1 MSPPPRLLA
10 PPKVKIPT
18 TILPAEGQMWRPP
31 YLQSLQRFIDNMPFL
46 LKTLKIRI
54 WIMGHDIL
62 VIDCFFFFWKKA
74 NLDLI
79 FTEVKNDL
87 NFRAQYTLFTLAIF
101 WCQCVGSL
109 NWSYCSVRTQC
120 VRRIKIAKSKR

>member
-1 MSPPPRLLA
+1 MA
-10 PPKVKIPT
+10 
-18 TILPAEGQMWRPP
+18 AP

-54 WIMGHDIL
+54 LIMGHDIL
-62 VIDCFFFFWKKA
+62 VIDCFISSKKT

-101 WCQCVGSL
+101 
-109 NWSYCSVRTQC
+109 
-120 VRRIKIAKSKR
+120 